1 MDNKSPGN
9 FQVNEDEI
17 GKVGR
22 GQIRVDV
29 FMRIIITVIFF
40 SVFFFCLEITE
51 LIEKFQ
57 E

>member
-40 SVFFFCLEITE
+40 SVFFLFRNN
-51 LIEKFQ
+51 
-57 E
+57 

>member
-1 MDNKSPGN
+1 M
-9 FQVNEDEI
+9 NEDEI